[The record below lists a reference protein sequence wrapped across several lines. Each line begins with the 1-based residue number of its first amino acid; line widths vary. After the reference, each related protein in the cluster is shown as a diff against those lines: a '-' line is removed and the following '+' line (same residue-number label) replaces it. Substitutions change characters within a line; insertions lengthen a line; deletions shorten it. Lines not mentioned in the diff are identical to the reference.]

1 MANASIVFDLIGR
14 DRASADFD
22 RVGRAAERSSRSMR
36 LLASAGKVAAGGA
49 LLGAGAL
56 LKMAKGAA
64 EDQAAQVRLA
74 TALRNSAGAT
84 RSQVAGVEDW
94 ITAQG
99 KAFGVADDDLRPAL
113 IKLVGATKDVGQAQQ
128 LASLAMNVSA
138 GQGKSL
144 ETVATA
150 LAKAQNGQVT
160 ALGKLGVKVKESTQ
174 DTVAFQ
180 KATVGADKARGKY
193 NETVAKY
200 GAASEQA
207 KIAAKEMAIAE
218 AKVAEARSKTKK
230 TTVDFL
236 EAQKRLAAQNKGQ
249 AAAAANTLA
258 GRFERVK
265 LMLSETGES
274 IGASVLPPLTDL
286 AEDLMPKAVKAGQRF
301 GDWLEDNQG
310 QIRATAGELKDNLTP
325 VIKGAVDVFQTAAGV
340 IKGLPEP
347 LRSIAIQGGLAALVF
362 PRIAG
367 AAAAASGGLS
377 TFVGG
382 IRNAETR
389 TAALGGALRNV
400 SGIGGMLLLAQG
412 AQQADRSLGIL
423 SSAAGGALLGFSLG
437 GPWGAAIGAGAG
449 ALVGLATNT
458 RKAGDAAYRS
468 RTTWQNYADTL
479 NNVTGATTAAT
490 RQMIV
495 QDLQQSGLLKTA
507 SKLGISATTMVN
519 GVLGQ
524 AKARNSLTLAL
535 QGEEGKVRELAAAYK
550 EKYDSA
556 AARSANPAEAKAM
569 RDEIVRRRE
578 AIDALRA
585 EIGEVEK
592 STAKRA
598 EQIAVLKNIP
608 TAVVT
613 RIQTPGAVKTAADI
627 AALSRLYKLTPQQV
641 RTAIKLSGVK
651 TSVDEVRKVGR
662 EIRVTGD
669 ARTSQNWLKTL
680 GSSLVAGR
688 TNAKTGAAGIN
699 ALLGATGNTKPKVT
713 NGPFGA
719 AFRAQ
724 IQTMTQQ
731 ARGGGTGIGNQ
742 MGAGFAAGLGAWLG
756 PIKAQARST
765 VNAAVAEARA
775 AAQVRSPSRKTTY
788 IGRMMGEGLAVGIGG
803 TSAKV
808 RAAAGGVTTGA
819 ADVAA
824 KVASKANKA
833 AEAAAK
839 KARERIKQSIEAAQR
854 ALEKYRDRLKGFL
867 DFRNSIRDSV
877 MGSLFGDQ
885 GTEGQLNAGGLL
897 AAAQDRVAKMKAF
910 LANITKLREGKLD
923 RTLLQQLISRGVDQA
938 GGDAAALVAGGA
950 SAIRGLND
958 QQAALSRYAN
968 AIADQASLSQNG
980 MTAAQIR
987 AGMRAA
993 DARYAGNR
1001 TTYNVY
1007 VKTLPGGE
1015 RAAALEFEKI
1025 IIRAERALGRPIKI
1039 GGR

>member
-56 LKMAKGAA
+56 VKMAKGAA

-74 TALRNSAGAT
+74 RALHNAAGAT
-84 RSQVAGVEDW
+84 RTQVNGVEDW

-99 KAFGVADDDLRPAL
+99 KALGVADDDLRPAL
-113 IKLVGATKDVGQAQQ
+113 ARLAGATKDVGEAQQ
-128 LASLAMNVSA
+128 LASLAMDVSA
-138 GQGKSL
+138 GTGKSL
-144 ETVATA
+144 ESVSMA
-150 LAKAQNGQVT
+150 LTKAQNGNV
-160 ALGKLGVKVKESTQ
+160 AAIGKLGVKVK
-174 DTVAFQ
+174 DA
-180 KATVGADKARGKY
+180 KGK
-193 NETVAKY
+193 
-200 GAASEQA
+200 
-207 KIAAKEMAIAE
+207 
-218 AKVAEARSKTKK
+218 
-230 TTVDFL
+230 TVDY
-236 EAQKRLAAQNKGQ
+236 ETAVKRLAALHKGQ
-249 AAAAANTLA
+249 ASAAADTAA
-258 GRFERVK
+258 GRYNRVR

-274 IGASVLPPLTDL
+274 IGAAVLPPLTDL
-286 AEDLMPKAVKAGQRF
+286 AEDLMPKAIKAGERF
-301 GDWLEDNQG
+301 GDWLEENQG

-325 VIKGAVDVFQTAAGV
+325 VIKGAVDVFQTATGV

-377 TFVGG
+377 TFAGG

-458 RKAGDAAYRS
+458 RKAGDAAFQS
-468 RTTWQNYADTL
+468 NTTWQTYADTL
-479 NNVTGATTAAT
+479 DRVTGATTAAT
-490 RQMIV
+490 TEMIA
-495 QDLQQSGLLKTA
+495 QDLQQSGLLKSA
-507 SKLGISATTMVN
+507 GQLGISANTMVQ
-519 GVLGQ
+519 GVRGQ
-524 AKARNSLTLAL
+524 AKARAA
-535 QGEEGKVRELAAAYK
+535 LAAALDREDTTVRNLAEAYTRK
-550 EKYDSA
+550 FDTVQ
-556 AARSANPAEAKAM
+556 ARQSKEAKAQYE
-569 RDEIVRRRE
+569 EITRRRE
-578 AIDALRA
+578 AVDKIRE
-585 EIGEVEK
+585 EIGEIKK
-592 STAKRA
+592 STKAKA
-598 EQIAVLKNIP
+598 ETIAATRNIP

-613 RIQTPGAVKTAADI
+613 KVQAEGAKITVRQLGELAARYNLTPKQIRTSIKMSGAKVAVDDVLKVQSRLRETGAVKPQSAWAD
-627 AALSRLYKLTPQQV
+627 AFRGQL
-641 RTAIKLSGVK
+641 
-651 TSVDEVRKVGR
+651 
-662 EIRVTGD
+662 RVTQGD
-669 ARTSQNWLKTL
+669 VRR
-680 GSSLVAGR
+680 GS
-688 TNAKTGAAGIN
+688 AGIN
-699 ALLGATGNTKPKVT
+699 TMLGATGNARPKVT

-719 AFRAQ
+719 SFRAQ
-724 IQTMTQQ
+724 IQALTQQ
-731 ARGGGTGIGNQ
+731 ARGGGASVGNQ
-742 MGAGFAAGLGAWLG
+742 MGAGFAAGLDRWLG
-756 PIKAQARST
+756 PIKAKARST
-765 VNAAVAEARA
+765 VNAAVAEARL
-775 AAQVRSPSRKTTY
+775 AAQVRSPSRKTAY

-803 TSAKV
+803 TSTKV

-824 KVASKANKA
+824 KVASKTNKA

-910 LANITKLREGKLD
+910 LANITKLRQGKLD

-950 SAIRGLND
+950 SAIRDLND

-1015 RAAALEFEKI
+1015 RAAALEFEKV